1 MDQCII
7 DYYPYI
13 LGFGVTFGMSII
25 TNIVIICFSD
35 NSYGKLDDSTINY
48 DNKDIDIVVDDENVI
63 TSNNQMEEKGKYV
76 DNGKIEL
83 TVTEY
88 DVPDTK
94 GNLFQRQSPNN
105 KEFYDIKKL
114 SNKNVKINIECVKSD
129 IPEWALK
136 EYMGERK

>member
-35 NSYGKLDDSTINY
+35 NNYDKLEDSTINY
-48 DNKDIDIVVDDENVI
+48 DNTDIDIVVDDENVI
-63 TSNNQMEEKGKYV
+63 TDNNQIEDKGEV

-83 TVTEY
+83 TVMEN
-88 DVPDTK
+88 DKSDTK
-94 GNLFQRQSPNN
+94 NNLFSKQSLNN
-105 KEFYDIKKL
+105 RDFNDFKGL

-136 EYMGERK
+136 EYLIERN

>member
-35 NSYGKLDDSTINY
+35 NNYDKLEDSTINY
-48 DNKDIDIVVDDENVI
+48 DNTDIDIVVDDENVI
-63 TSNNQMEEKGKYV
+63 TENNQIEDKGEV

-83 TVTEY
+83 TVMEN
-88 DVPDTK
+88 DKSDTK
-94 GNLFQRQSPNN
+94 NNLFSKQSLNN
-105 KEFYDIKKL
+105 RGFNDFKGL

-136 EYMGERK
+136 EYLIERN

>member
-35 NSYGKLDDSTINY
+35 NNYDKLEDSTINY
-48 DNKDIDIVVDDENVI
+48 DNTDIDILVDGENVI
-63 TSNNQMEEKGKYV
+63 TDNNQIEDKEEV

-83 TVTEY
+83 TVIEN
-88 DVPDTK
+88 DDSDTK
-94 GNLFQRQSPNN
+94 KNLFSKQALNN
-105 KEFYDIKKL
+105 KDFNDFKGL

-136 EYMGERK
+136 EYMNERN

>member
-35 NSYGKLDDSTINY
+35 NNYDKLEDSTINY
-48 DNKDIDIVVDDENVI
+48 DNTDINIVVDDENVI
-63 TSNNQMEEKGKYV
+63 TENNQIEDKGEV

-83 TVTEY
+83 TVMEN
-88 DVPDTK
+88 DKSDTK
-94 GNLFQRQSPNN
+94 NNLFSKQSHNN
-105 KEFYDIKKL
+105 MDFNDFKGL

-136 EYMGERK
+136 EYLIERN

>member
-35 NSYGKLDDSTINY
+35 NNYDKLEDSTINY
-48 DNKDIDIVVDDENVI
+48 DNTDIDIVVDDENVI
-63 TSNNQMEEKGKYV
+63 TDNNQIEDKGEV

-83 TVTEY
+83 TVMEN
-88 DVPDTK
+88 DKSDTK
-94 GNLFQRQSPNN
+94 NNLFSKQSLNN
-105 KEFYDIKKL
+105 RGFNDFKGL

-136 EYMGERK
+136 EYLIERN

>member
-13 LGFGVTFGMSII
+13 LGFGVTFGISII

-35 NSYGKLDDSTINY
+35 NSYGKLEDSTINY
-48 DNKDIDIVVDDENVI
+48 DNKNIDIVDDNDSENVI
-63 TSNNQMEEKGKYV
+63 TDNNQIEEI

-83 TVTEY
+83 TVMEN
-88 DVPDTK
+88 DESDTK
-94 GNLFQRQSPNN
+94 CNLIQSQSLNIV
-105 KEFYDIKKL
+105 EFNEFKGL

-136 EYMGERK
+136 EYMTERK